1 MGILRAV
8 RIIFTHPLK
17 VEEDRIIK
25 VKQYIEAYE
34 EVQNLAKNDVD
45 KYIGNPLNSYLL
57 IKRLTSDWKE
67 VKNLM
72 SSKVTE
78 DSFANMTD
86 SYERP
91 LKWPSEDDLSGAAIA
106 LTRLQD
112 TYNLSPSD
120 MSQGNLHFYF
130 QTSHLSILASMR
142 VCIKI

>member
-1 MGILRAV
+1 MEAEIQILNGVSKA
-8 RIIFTHPLK
+8 F
-17 VEEDRIIK
+17 EEI
-25 VKQYIEAYE
+25 
-34 EVQNLAKNDVD
+34 QNRAKNDVD

-72 SSKVTE
+72 SSKVLE
-78 DSFANMTD
+78 DDSFANLTD
-86 SYERP
+86 SFERP

-120 MSQGNLHFYF
+120 MSQGKPLMF
-130 QTSHLSILASMR
+130 
-142 VCIKI
+142 

>member
-1 MGILRAV
+1 MHSVVRALKDYV
-8 RIIFTHPLK
+8 K

-34 EVQNLAKNDVD
+34 EVQNRAKNGGVD

-72 SSKVTE
+72 ASKVTE
-78 DSFANMTD
+78 DSFANLTD

-120 MSQGNLHFYF
+120 MSQGNYL
-130 QTSHLSILASMR
+130 Q
-142 VCIKI
+142 KINCNYKINLKNS